1 MQKKKR
7 VSVPLIL
14 FVAAVA
20 VVGFLLTM
28 GNYLVALGATVVILL
43 LVLYWQWP
51 NLQSMRGQSE
61 YAKGNNTKR
70 SHC

>member
-43 LVLYWQWP
+43 LVLYWQ
-51 NLQSMRGQSE
+51 RVR
-61 YAKGNNTKR
+61 KGEHHKGARTVKKGA
-70 SHC
+70 